1 MTHEEENYNGLV
13 DALKVSEDENRKL
26 IEALNKAR
34 KERDEARAELA
45 HIKAEYEKTN
55 PSELTR
61 DALVLQNALMGTIIH
76 GLKRE
81 RDQLKEKYEAQIVLE
96 QTGKKL

>member
-34 KERDEARAELA
+34 KERDEAQAELS

-61 DALVLQNALMGTIIH
+61 DALVLQNALLHTIIH